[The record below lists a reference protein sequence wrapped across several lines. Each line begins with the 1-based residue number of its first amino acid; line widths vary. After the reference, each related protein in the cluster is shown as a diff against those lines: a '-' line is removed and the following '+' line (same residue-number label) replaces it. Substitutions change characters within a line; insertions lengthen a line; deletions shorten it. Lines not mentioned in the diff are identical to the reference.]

1 MYKYINEKL
10 KTLLAYFMIMSI
22 VEPTEPSPVHYK
34 WSQYE
39 KTELLTYVQD
49 DEVYVKPHQVLSSE
63 QICIDESVKEC
74 KKQLLA
80 YDNFRQRALMD
91 MMDGV
96 LEKKWEDELK
106 KDVLQPQC
114 MVRKTDF

>member
-1 MYKYINEKL
+1 MFL
-10 KTLLAYFMIMSI
+10 SV
-22 VEPTEPSPVHYK
+22 VEPTGPSPVDYE

-49 DEVYVKPHQVLSSE
+49 DEVHVKPYQVLSSE
-63 QICIDESVKEC
+63 QICIDDTENKCNEP
-74 KKQLLA
+74 LLA

-114 MVRKTDF
+114 MVGKTDFKFNI

>member
-1 MYKYINEKL
+1 
-10 KTLLAYFMIMSI
+10 MIMSV
-22 VEPTEPSPVHYK
+22 VEPTDLSPVDYE

-49 DEVYVKPHQVLSSE
+49 DEVYVKSQQVLSSE
-63 QICIDESVKEC
+63 QICIDDTKNEC
-74 KKQLLA
+74 NKQLLA

-106 KDVLQPQC
+106 KDVLQPEC
-114 MVRKTDF
+114 MVRKTDFKFNI